1 LQVVEFNDD
10 GGALTHAR
18 PSGDKGAQMNDYT
31 GWKRYVVD
39 IGASIRLKADA
50 SKLVYL

>member
-1 LQVVEFNDD
+1 MVEFNDD

-31 GWKRYVVD
+31 GWKRYVIDV
-39 IGASIRLKADA
+39 GVSIILKADA
-50 SKLVYL
+50 CKLPYL